1 MAKAVS
7 GICAVCGNPL
17 MFRALTVNQEVSAD
31 TLRECVKNDDFADLY
46 ITENAVATILEYR
59 CTKEGCSGA
68 LGESDA
74 EILDGIFHP
83 VNVSC

>member
-1 MAKAVS
+1 MGDNVY

-31 TLRECVKNDDFADLY
+31 TLRECVKSEDFADLY
-46 ITENAVATILEYR
+46 VTENAVASVLEYR
-59 CTKEGCSGA
+59 CTNAGCGGA

-74 EILDGIFHP
+74 EILEDIFHT
-83 VNVSC
+83 VNVS